1 MNGERALNV
10 AIFGATGLVGRE
22 IVSLLE
28 ERGFP
33 VGRLLLFASE
43 ASQGESVELGG
54 ESIAIEAPPKEL
66 PEVDVAFLCATG
78 ELSREVG
85 EELAEGGALVVDL
98 AAGGIED
105 APALL
110 AAADLGSQPRTRRG
124 GLIVRVPNPVAR
136 MIAVALRALAG
147 SASPRRAIA
156 TAVIPA
162 SAYGRDAVDRL
173 SEQTIAL
180 LNFQEE
186 PEAEDDEAIERAA
199 DRQPSMAFQ
208 AAPEAAGDA
217 ASIGARV
224 AAELPRL
231 LGFRA
236 PVAVSAVRAPIFSGL
251 AVSLSVELPSPA
263 GVDEVRAKLREAPS
277 LVVEESSAARIST
290 HDVLGA
296 DGIYIVGLRH
306 DGADPAWIHFW
317 LLADNVRQGAA
328 LAAVSLAEGILLKH

>member
-105 APALL
+105 AAPLL

-162 SAYGRDAVDRL
+162 SAYGREAVDRL

-186 PEAEDDEAIERAA
+186 PEAEDDEAIEAA
-199 DRQPSMAFQ
+199 DRPPSMAFQ

-251 AVSLSVELPSPA
+251 AVSLSVELASPA